1 MLHQPALKVE
11 SATDTATDFSIR
23 SSATPVSNA
32 DISSSEQ
39 PDESTQTNTD
49 SLSKKSKS
57 SRRSVACKSCHALK
71 VKCTPADPT
80 NPGGTCI
87 RCLNG
92 RRKCEI
98 DLNQTRKRRKKADI
112 IGARQSAAAITAV
125 SAANGARGGTT
136 MTDSANTSG
145 ISLGPQGVMS
155 RGILSAPESV
165 AISSVPSPRFDI
177 KPTNTGITS
186 LQANGMTQKVSPSPP
201 LSTMHSPSLHTPIM
215 RSNPPPPPK
224 DITNLPS
231 VSSPLNDTSEPADIE
246 VVRLRQR
253 VKQLEAQLAQRHNHN
268 HVHHRRSSLNSN
280 SDTISDVNSPPF
292 ISKFD
297 LEREITI
304 LVESSTTKL
313 TDLTQEL
320 NAVAGQRTSLLRNG
334 MTIDMVSS
342 GLISIK
348 EAEERL
354 SVYRNKIYALNP
366 LVEIPV
372 SVSVNEFRKK
382 SPFLFNAVM
391 SVSNA
396 LYCQGGNGSTEHA
409 LRIDNEAIRTVT
421 FEIMVTGTK
430 SDELIKSC
438 LILCLWYNSPEL
450 FRQRRYHLL
459 NTICVSL
466 LHDLG
471 IISRRT
477 YSFRAPPAGT
487 AAEESNGYDPSKG
500 NVEYRSL
507 ILIIYFTTVSI
518 CLILRRTI
526 NVKWTP
532 YVEECCGIL
541 ESSPDPRY
549 HNLALF
555 SRLNHCLDKI
565 HHILHAPEISET
577 RTSTS
582 SYIIQDLQKQ
592 LTVIRLKFSDDD
604 HANLAY
610 YFSVE
615 AYLHEPCLTNIFAL
629 NEGENDQQKG
639 GVKLNENAIKSISN
653 CTSSCLNALDE
664 FNHLTSEQVAAIP
677 LFYGCRI
684 IYTAGMLLRLRYL
697 ILSLP
702 SLIEKDLVP
711 RHAVTAIQRTSKL
724 VEQANLMHPTNHFL
738 KKTRLVL
745 QLFIQTYATEVQDL
759 LRKSGETPQNFKPNE
774 QELNEMEKL
783 VSQYQSHV
791 RTNRKSLLN
800 DEPERVGSSVPLD
813 ILSYAASVR
822 RDSSSGGKDKRS
834 NSEAGASQRENIA
847 PMFNSA
853 DNTPIVSESPAPP
866 QLQPIYTQQ
875 QQESDIRTN
884 DGTKYSPTTKIS
896 PAHYSFRGINSSI
909 TGLNSGLNP
918 LFNSQQQQLSQTM
931 IPEQIQQSDIS
942 RLPSISAATTLDP
955 TMSGSTNMAGKPHS
969 LSFSHNLLAH
979 PDHLESSYMTLN
991 DEFWADLLST
1001 DADRLNFSNNNANT
1015 AQLNDEVFFM
1025 KN

>member
-1 MLHQPALKVE
+1 MLHQPALKPGSV
-11 SATDTATDFSIR
+11 TDTTDFSIR
-23 SSATPVSNA
+23 SSDTPVSNF
-32 DISSSEQ
+32 DTQSESFNQ
-39 PDESTQTNTD
+39 PDESVASTNGGD
-49 SLSKKSKS
+49 SKKQKS
-57 SRRSVACKSCHALK
+57 TRRSVACKSCHSLK
-71 VKCTPADPT
+71 VKCTPADPN

-112 IGARQSAAAITAV
+112 LGARQNAAAAAAA
-125 SAANGARGGTT
+125 SASANAAANSNAGE
-136 MTDSANTSG
+136 SPN
-145 ISLGPQGVMS
+145 
-155 RGILSAPESV
+155 AP
-165 AISSVPSPRFDI
+165 
-177 KPTNTGITS
+177 T
-186 LQANGMTQKVSPSPP
+186 
-201 LSTMHSPSLHTPIM
+201 
-215 RSNPPPPPK
+215 
-224 DITNLPS
+224 
-231 VSSPLNDTSEPADIE
+231 VSSPLNESEPDNE
-246 VVRLRQR
+246 VARLRQR
-253 VKQLEAQLAQRHNHN
+253 VKQLEAQLAQRHNHQ
-268 HVHHRRSSLNSN
+268 HARKASLNST
-280 SDTISDVNSPPF
+280 SDTISEVNSPPF
-292 ISKFD
+292 VSKYD
-297 LEREITI
+297 LEREVTI

-313 TDLTQEL
+313 SDLTQEL
-320 NAVAGQRTSLLRNG
+320 NAVAGQRTALLRNG
-334 MTIDMVSS
+334 TTIDMVSS
-342 GLISIK
+342 GLITIG
-348 EAEERL
+348 EAEERMD
-354 SVYRNKIYALNP
+354 VYRNKIYALNP
-366 LVEIPV
+366 IVEIPLSL
-372 SVSVNEFRKK
+372 SVDEFRKK
-382 SPFLFNAVM
+382 QPFLFNAVM

-396 LYCQGGNGSTEHA
+396 LYSKTGSIEHA

-421 FEIMVTGTK
+421 FEIMVAGTK

-477 YSFRAPPAGT
+477 YSFREVQLGA
-487 AAEESNGYDPSKG
+487 DPSKG
-500 NVEYRSL
+500 NTEYRSL

-526 NVKWTP
+526 YVKWTP
-532 YVEECCGIL
+532 YVEECCSIL
-541 ESSPDPRY
+541 ENSPEPRY
-549 HNLALF
+549 RNLALF

-582 SYIIQDLQKQ
+582 SYIIHDLQKQ
-592 LTVIRLKFSDDD
+592 LTVIRVKIADDD

-615 AYLHEPCLTNIFAL
+615 AYLHEPCLTNIFTS
-629 NEGENDQQKG
+629 EDSEK
-639 GVKLNENAIKSISN
+639 GVKLNDNAVKSISN

-774 QELNEMEKL
+774 NEINEMEKL
-783 VSQYQSHV
+783 VSMYQSHAKA
-791 RTNRKSLLN
+791 NRKSLLT

-822 RDSSSGGKDKRS
+822 RESS
-834 NSEAGASQRENIA
+834 NVQ
-847 PMFNSA
+847 
-853 DNTPIVSESPAPP
+853 
-866 QLQPIYTQQ
+866 QHLQPLFPQP
-875 QQESDIRTN
+875 EPMRTGG
-884 DGTKYSPTTKIS
+884 DAGSSKVSPS
-896 PAHYSFRGINSSI
+896 HYSFRGINSGVGFNI
-909 TGLNSGLNP
+909 GNP
-918 LFNSQQQQLSQTM
+918 AFNGQGQPMMPLSESQQHDLSRM
-931 IPEQIQQSDIS
+931 
-942 RLPSISAATTLDP
+942 PSVSTGAIDP
-955 TMSGSTNMAGKPHS
+955 TMNNSNMGRNS
-969 LSFSHNLLAH
+969 LSFSHNLAH

-991 DEFWADLLST
+991 DEFWADLLSA